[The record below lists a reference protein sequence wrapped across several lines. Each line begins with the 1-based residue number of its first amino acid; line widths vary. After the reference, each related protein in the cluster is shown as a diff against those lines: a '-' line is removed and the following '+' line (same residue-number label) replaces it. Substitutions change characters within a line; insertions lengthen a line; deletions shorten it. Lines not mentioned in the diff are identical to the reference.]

1 MPEIRGELFQFVVGQ
16 VQLFQGSEVEKR
28 LGQRLEAELVATEV
42 QMQKVVEVAKVGRQ
56 FLDFVV
62 GQVEP

>member
-1 MPEIRGELFQFVVGQ
+1 MPEIRRELFQFVVGQ